1 MENLPLGVPMRYKVP
16 TRVVAGRDLDRP
28 ELRTRDDMERYIAR
42 CAGVSVAEVRQARS
56 RGEKRAT
63 PTGNKHLDDLRET
76 IERNLDAAP
85 RKAAAVPATRPAV
98 SAETARARRFVGDL
112 G

>member
-1 MENLPLGVPMRYKVP
+1 MGYLPLGVIMRY
-16 TRVVAGRDLDRP
+16 RVQTSFKPGHDVDRP
-28 ELRTRDDMERYIAR
+28 ELRTQDQMYAYIAR
-42 CAGVSVAEVRQARS
+42 CAGVSVDEVRQARS

-85 RKAAAVPATRPAV
+85 RKAAAVPVTRPAV

>member
-1 MENLPLGVPMRYKVP
+1 MENLPLGVVMRITVP
-16 TRVVAGRDLDRP
+16 TSFQPGHDLDRP
-28 ELRTRDDMERYIAR
+28 ELRTQDQMYAYIAR
-42 CAGVSVAEVRQARS
+42 CAGVSVAEVRRARS
-56 RGEKRAT
+56 NREQRAT
-63 PTGNKHLDDLRET
+63 PTGNRSLDQLREA

-85 RKAAAVPATRPAV
+85 RKAAAAPATRPAV